1 MPSTSR
7 LALLLSFAVLAFGA
21 VPVGAQEFPVKPIR
35 IIVNNAPG
43 IITDIVARTLATG
56 LSKFIGQPVLVENK
70 AGANGVIGYEYV
82 AKQAPADGY
91 TLIVGSISQLAIL
104 PWITKDLRFNPL
116 RDLVTVIGLGKGPYY
131 FVSTSMLPW
140 KSFNEVVAF
149 ARANPGKLNYGSS
162 GATTR
167 LVTEAIVRS
176 VGLNVVFV
184 PYRAGADYQKALIV
198 NEVQVGMLQLASIL
212 AARDKVLPLA
222 VTGKSRSAAL
232 PNVPTLAELGIP
244 NIPGTS
250 YELDAPAGTSKAVIA
265 RLYAAG
271 LQVLQDPDVK
281 ARLAKLGLDVVA
293 ESPETA
299 ADRFVE
305 EARLFGDIA
314 KAIGLQPE

>member
-1 MPSTSR
+1 MPNISR
-7 LALLLSFAVLAFGA
+7 MSLFLSIAVLAFSA
-21 VPVGAQEFPVKPIR
+21 APAGAQEFPVKPIR

-82 AKQAPADGY
+82 AKQVPADGY

-104 PWITKDLRFNPL
+104 PWVTKDLRFNPM
-116 RDLVTVIGLGKGPYY
+116 RDLVTAIGLGKGPYY

-140 KSFNEVVAF
+140 KNFNEVVAY
-149 ARANPGKLNYGSS
+149 AKANPGKLNYGSS

-176 VGLNVVFV
+176 AGLNVVFV

-212 AARDKVLPLA
+212 AARDKVQPLA
-222 VTGKSRSAAL
+222 VTGGSRTAAL
-232 PNVPTLAELGIP
+232 PQVPTLAEMGIP

-265 RLYAAG
+265 RIYAAG

-281 ARLAKLGLDVVA
+281 VQLTKLGLEVSA
-293 ESPETA
+293 ESPDTA
-299 ADRFVE
+299 ASRLVE

-314 KAIGLQPE
+314 KAIGIQPE